1 MKAWN
6 ILYRWKLQ
14 KLWRAILTQHW
25 AFTTVTLQ
33 FLWGLYILNWQPV
46 QPYINKRT
54 LDPNSFFFHV
64 KIFCKQTLST
74 IFGDFA
80 WKYWNRVIA
89 HFLVY
94 IIYNFYNDAKN
105 TFLLIFLCYTQN
117 YFTSFI
123 IETHHIIVES
133 SIPEQ
138 AS

>member
-1 MKAWN
+1 MNAWN
-6 ILYRWKLQ
+6 ILHRWKLQ

-89 HFLVY
+89 HFY
-94 IIYNFYNDAKN
+94 FDIHDFIINRLNLLLGWKH
-105 TFLLIFLCYTQN
+105 LLIDYVFAASKII
-117 YFTSFI
+117 SF
-123 IETHHIIVES
+123 HL
-133 SIPEQ
+133 
-138 AS
+138 

>member
-6 ILYRWKLQ
+6 ILHRWKLQ

-64 KIFCKQTLST
+64 KIFRKQTLST

-80 WKYWNRVIA
+80 WKYWNSVIA
-89 HFLVY
+89 HF
-94 IIYNFYNDAKN
+94 
-105 TFLLIFLCYTQN
+105 
-117 YFTSFI
+117 YFDIHNFI
-123 IETHHIIVES
+123 IPTTKSIKFIVTLKILS
-133 SIPEQ
+133 YWLWFCWKQNFSLHL
-138 AS
+138 